1 MTFAGQRI
9 AGGTASAGIANE
21 SRHLRAFA
29 PALVLLAVCLLINY
43 VDRSNLSLAAPL
55 LKEELHVSA
64 TQLGILFSAFFW
76 TYTALQFV
84 SGWLVDR
91 FAVNRVIA
99 VGFLLWSLATSVTGI
114 VRGFATLFL
123 VRLVLGIGESV
134 AIPAYSRIVARHL
147 PEHNRGFA
155 NGVLV
160 AAQKF
165 GPAVGTLGAG
175 FLIAKYGWRPVFI
188 GIGVISLAWL
198 PAWMKW
204 MPRGDGLAHPVTTAP
219 KVVDILRRR
228 SFWGACA
235 GQFSS
240 TNLLY
245 FTLLWIPLYLVHEHH
260 LSIQVMTMTA
270 SAFYLVDATSAIAS
284 GWFAD
289 FWIRQ
294 GATPTLVRKS
304 VMAIGHGTAAIALT
318 GCALAGPHT
327 YFGWLMAAGVGS
339 GIAGSGVFAFSQT
352 LAGPQAAGSWTGL
365 QNGFANLAGVV
376 GPWITGIVVDRTGHF
391 QGAFLIVAV
400 LLVTGG
406 LSWVFAVG
414 RLEQVNWDS
423 EGRLVP
429 VTTIGAD
436 YQDDRTPSQDLL

>member
-1 MTFAGQRI
+1 MMTFAGRI
-9 AGGTASAGIANE
+9 VRGPASAGITNE
-21 SRHLRAFA
+21 GSHLRTFT
-29 PALVLLAVCLLINY
+29 PALVLLALCLVINY
-43 VDRSNLSLAAPL
+43 IDRSNLSLAAPL
-55 LKEELHVSA
+55 LKEELRISA

-76 TYTALQFV
+76 TYTALQFF

-91 FAVNRVIA
+91 FAANRVIA
-99 VGFLLWSLATSVTGI
+99 GGFLLWSLATSVTGM

-134 AIPAYSRIVARHL
+134 AIPAYSRILARYL

-155 NGVLV
+155 NGVLI

-165 GPAVGTLGAG
+165 GPGVGTLGAG

-198 PAWMKW
+198 PAWKKW
-204 MPRGDGLAHPVTTAP
+204 MPRGNGLAHPATIAP
-219 KVVDILRRR
+219 RVLDILRQR

-235 GQFSS
+235 GQFSE

-260 LSIQVMTMTA
+260 LSIQMMTMTA
-270 SAFYLVDATSAIAS
+270 SAFYLIDATSAIAS

-289 FWIRQ
+289 LWIRQ

-304 VMAIGHGTAAIALT
+304 AMAIGHATAAIALT
-318 GCALAGPHT
+318 GCALAGPHS
-327 YFGWLMAAGVGS
+327 YVGWLMAAGVGS

-391 QGAFLIVAV
+391 QGAFLIVAA

-414 RLEQVNWDS
+414 HVEKVNWDS
-423 EGRLVP
+423 ERRPLQ
-429 VTTIGAD
+429 VTPAGSD
-436 YQDDRTPSQDLL
+436 

>member
-1 MTFAGQRI
+1 MTFAGRGI
-9 AGGTASAGIANE
+9 VRGPASAETANE
-21 SRHLRAFA
+21 SSHLRTFA
-29 PALVLLAVCLLINY
+29 PALVLLALCLVINY
-43 VDRSNLSLAAPL
+43 IDRSNLSLAVPL
-55 LKEELHVSA
+55 LEEELHISA

-91 FAVNRVIA
+91 FAANRVIA

-134 AIPAYSRIVARHL
+134 AIPAYSRILARYL
-147 PEHNRGFA
+147 PEHHRGLA

-160 AAQKF
+160 AAQRF
-165 GPAVGTLGAG
+165 GPAVGTLSAG
-175 FLIAKYGWRPVFI
+175 LLIAKYGWRPVFI

-204 MPRGDGLAHPVTTAP
+204 KPRGDGLVRPVTTAP

-228 SFWGACA
+228 SFWGACV

-260 LSIQVMTMTA
+260 LSIQMMTMTA
-270 SAFYLVDATSAIAS
+270 SAYYLIDATSAITS
-284 GWFAD
+284 GWLAD

-294 GATPTLVRKS
+294 GVTPTHVRKS
-304 VMAIGHGTAAIALT
+304 VMAIGHATAAIALT
-318 GCALAGPHT
+318 GCALAGPHR

-391 QGAFLIVAV
+391 QGAFVIVAV
-400 LLVTGG
+400 LLVIGG

-414 RLEQVNWDS
+414 RLEQVDWDS
-423 EGRLVP
+423 EHLPLPIASIRG
-429 VTTIGAD
+429 D
-436 YQDDRTPSQDLL
+436 